1 MVLMRSVADARPP
14 QRFQC
19 HRSPWAGTGQVGHL
33 QPGGSSAVS
42 ERPPI
47 TTTWRVILWLTWVLS
62 GRDMRGSGKKRAS
75 LRRVWTRRDAHT
87 RPLCWQPIP
96 HCNDNSCPSVRPPSP
111 VCGHKPAHRGFNEAC
126 WCSCV
131 SNHTFKTVTNRLLA
145 PLDEPADDPE
155 KCLFWFKF
163 QASSNDRPL
172 HNFHWHWFAFLHQ
185 YLDILG

>member
-1 MVLMRSVADARPP
+1 MSHQMILMRSVADARPP

-19 HRSPWAGTGQVGHL
+19 HRSAWAGTGQVGHL

-62 GRDMRGSGKKRAS
+62 GRDMRGSGKKKSVFAEGLDAQRRA
-75 LRRVWTRRDAHT
+75 HPP
-87 RPLCWQPIP
+87 PLLAANPALQRQQL
-96 HCNDNSCPSVRPPSP
+96 SVRPPSP

-155 KCLFWFKF
+155 KCLF
-163 QASSNDRPL
+163 
-172 HNFHWHWFAFLHQ
+172 
-185 YLDILG
+185 